1 MPPGYWPDP
10 ADAPATTAGREPFTL
25 MASGGAVV
33 RGILWTPPTG
43 TWRTA
48 VVLGHPRADF
58 SVHYAAPLLAAAGY
72 AVAGFAS
79 RYVNNDTDCLH
90 ELLVDD
96 VTAVVDEVR
105 RRGAEAVVLLGNS
118 GGGSMMALAQARH
131 AEGDAFVALAAHPG
145 EGVFLLSAID
155 PSVTDEDEPFSVE
168 ASLDMY
174 DESNGWRPWPQPCSY
189 APAWV
194 ESYRVAQRE
203 RVARIDAIARG
214 AEAERTEYRAAARA
228 AAGTP
233 QWNHLRR
240 RAVHAR
246 YLTVYRT
253 LANPAYLDLSIEP
266 DDRRLG
272 TIFAFPDPLDAN
284 YGYGG
289 LARVVTARGWLST
302 WSGLSSAAATADTMP
317 LVRIPTLVVHPT
329 ADTEIR
335 IREAKAIHAASGSDD
350 ATYVELAGAPH
361 YLDGH
366 RVAAAELIV
375 DWLRTRVP

>member
-1 MPPGYWPDP
+1 
-10 ADAPATTAGREPFTL
+10 
-25 MASGGAVV
+25 
-33 RGILWTPPTG
+33 
-43 TWRTA
+43 
-48 VVLGHPRADF
+48 
-58 SVHYAAPLLAAAGY
+58 
-72 AVAGFAS
+72 
-79 RYVNNDTDCLH
+79 
-90 ELLVDD
+90 
-96 VTAVVDEVR
+96 
-105 RRGAEAVVLLGNS
+105 
-118 GGGSMMALAQARH
+118 
-131 AEGDAFVALAAHPG
+131 
-145 EGVFLLSAID
+145 
-155 PSVTDEDEPFSVE
+155 
-168 ASLDMY
+168 MY
-174 DESNGWRPWPQPCSY
+174 DETNGWLPWPQPFSY

-194 ESYRVAQRE
+194 ESYRIAQRQ
-203 RVARIDAIARG
+203 RVARIDAIARE
-214 AEAERTEYRAAARA
+214 AENERTEYRAAARA
-228 AAGTP
+228 AVGTP

-284 YGYGG
+284 YGYSG

-317 LVRIPTLVVHPT
+317 MVRIPTLVVHPT

-361 YLDGH
+361 YLNGH
-366 RVAAAELIV
+366 RGAAVELIV

>member
-10 ADAPATTAGREPFTL
+10 ADDPGATIGREPFTL
-25 MASGGAVV
+25 VVPGGAVV
-33 RGILWTPPTG
+33 RGILWTPPAG
-43 TWRTA
+43 AWRTA
-48 VVLGHPRADF
+48 VVLGHPRGDF

-105 RRGAEAVVLLGNS
+105 RRGADAVVLLGNS
-118 GGGSMMALAQARH
+118 GGGSMMAMAQARK
-131 AEGDAFVALAAHPG
+131 APGDAFVALAAHPG

-155 PSVTDEDEPFSVE
+155 PSVTDETEPFSVDP
-168 ASLDMY
+168 SLDMY
-174 DESNGWRPWPQPCSY
+174 DAANGWRPWPEPSAY
-189 APAWV
+189 PRPWL
-194 ESYRVAQRE
+194 ERYRVAQRE
-203 RVARIDAIARG
+203 RVARIDAV
-214 AEAERTEYRAAARA
+214 ARA
-228 AAGTP
+228 AEVERAEYRKVARTAVGTP

-317 LVRIPTLVVHPT
+317 AVRIPTLVVHPT

-335 IREAKAIHAASGSDD
+335 VREAKAIHAASGSDD

-366 RVAAAELIV
+366 RRAAVELIV